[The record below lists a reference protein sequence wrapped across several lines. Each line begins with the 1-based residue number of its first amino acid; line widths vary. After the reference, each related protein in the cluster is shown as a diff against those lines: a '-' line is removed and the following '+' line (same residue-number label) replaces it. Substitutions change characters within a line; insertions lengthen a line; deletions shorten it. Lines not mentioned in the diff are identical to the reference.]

1 MIARLILRR
10 LFLGLVTVWTMSI
23 LVFFGIE
30 LLPGD
35 VADAMLGQLATP
47 ETLQAIRDDLALER
61 PAYVR
66 YLAWLRGFITGDLGR
81 ALATGRP
88 IFDLMAFHGPMTLLL
103 GSITAFIAVPLA
115 VSLGLIAAMYP
126 GSPFDRTVTTITL
139 MILSGPEFLIA
150 TLLVIIFAVEL
161 RWVPAV
167 AYFPVDPTKQ
177 EVFRALFLPV
187 LTLTLVVLAPMIR
200 MTRSA
205 LLNVMTSPAIQTALL
220 KGVPRRRIVLVHTLP
235 NAVAP
240 IANVVAGSLAYLFTG
255 VIIVEV
261 IFTYPGLAK
270 VFVDAVGL
278 RDIPLVQTC
287 AMLFCTIYVWL
298 YLLADVIAI
307 VCNPRLRF
315 PK

>member
-88 IFDLMAFHGPMTLLL
+88 IFDLIAFHGSMTLLL

-115 VSLGLIAAMYP
+115 VSLRLIAATYP

-139 MILSGPEFLIA
+139 PIPSL
-150 TLLVIIFAVEL
+150 
-161 RWVPAV
+161 
-167 AYFPVDPTKQ
+167 
-177 EVFRALFLPV
+177 
-187 LTLTLVVLAPMIR
+187 
-200 MTRSA
+200 
-205 LLNVMTSPAIQTALL
+205 
-220 KGVPRRRIVLVHTLP
+220 HTLFP
-235 NAVAP
+235 AQITSGTRGDRIRQHRLLSNQITKKGTVSTQ
-240 IANVVAGSLAYLFTG
+240 SLDSF
-255 VIIVEV
+255 
-261 IFTYPGLAK
+261 
-270 VFVDAVGL
+270 
-278 RDIPLVQTC
+278 
-287 AMLFCTIYVWL
+287 
-298 YLLADVIAI
+298 
-307 VCNPRLRF
+307 PR
-315 PK
+315 